1 MKKIYLV
8 LSLIFIMFMLT
19 LTISASDMYI
29 DAGENVQIVA
39 NENVFYLPSHI
50 SPYNVKIDFFSGS
63 PCKYEN
69 TNGEIVKLESG
80 SFDLTPY
87 KKSDNTYVLKTYDLG
102 IETIYVFY
110 FGSSLPSMFVETTK
124 GAENIISRNGEDEE
138 SLITIFKSNGTL
150 EYKDTEFSEI
160 KVRGNTTNSYA
171 KKPFQIKLENKQS
184 LFGMAQGKNW
194 ILLANYLDQ
203 SLIRN
208 SIMFRLAELLGM
220 KSSDFQSI
228 DLYIDGQ
235 YYGIYLLCE
244 KVQVSKSRVDIFDL
258 EKATDLLNPTYK
270 DSATKVTSGKL
281 IDETILVEYSY
292 VEGVVNPTDITGGYL
307 IELDNNYYKN
317 ELCYFK
323 TENNAY
329 VLKSPE
335 YASKEQVEYIARLF
349 AEMEEAIMSADGKNS
364 IGKHYSEYID
374 IDSFVYAYIIAE
386 YSRNY
391 DAGSSSMYFYK
402 DIDVNGTQSK
412 IFKGPLWDCDNTLGN
427 ILKNGASNTE
437 GFWAKNR
444 SIWAGLTKKAEF
456 NQKVTEE
463 FARLY
468 DSIIDMISAGGYVE
482 SLVKEL
488 GSSIEMERNR
498 WRSNDYTYWP
508 LYYDGIHYDRWQSS
522 QVFNFVKDYSNGIDG
537 DDGTVIGYLC
547 EHMEN
552 RANYLATE
560 WGCNVELRER
570 VLNSEEDVTPN
581 PTPDPTPNPDQS
593 QGTENND
600 GNNGNNNTVLVIVCV
615 ASILVALCAIVALIV
630 VIKKKK

>member
-1 MKKIYLV
+1 
-8 LSLIFIMFMLT
+8 
-19 LTISASDMYI
+19 
-29 DAGENVQIVA
+29 
-39 NENVFYLPSHI
+39 
-50 SPYNVKIDFFSGS
+50 
-63 PCKYEN
+63 
-69 TNGEIVKLESG
+69 
-80 SFDLTPY
+80 
-87 KKSDNTYVLKTYDLG
+87 
-102 IETIYVFY
+102 
-110 FGSSLPSMFVETTK
+110 MFVETTK
-124 GAENIISRNGEDEE
+124 GAENIISHNGKDEE
-138 SLITIFKSNGTL
+138 TLITIFNSDGTV
-150 EYKDTEFSEI
+150 EYKDESFSEI

-203 SLIRN
+203 SLLRN

-220 KSSDFQSI
+220 KSSDFQSV

-244 KVQVSKSRVDIFDL
+244 KVQVSKSRVNITDL

-270 DSATKVTSGKL
+270 DSATKVTSGAL
-281 IDETILVEYSY
+281 IDETILIEYSY
-292 VEGVVNPTDITGGYL
+292 IEGVVNPTDITGGYL

-317 ELCYFK
+317 ELCYFR
-323 TENNAY
+323 TQNNAY

-349 AEMEEAIMSADGKNS
+349 AEMEEAIMAQDGKNRL
-364 IGKHYSEYID
+364 GKHYTDYID

-402 DIDVNGTQSK
+402 DADVNGVQSK

-463 FARLY
+463 FEKLY

-488 GSSIEMERNR
+488 GASVLMERNR
-498 WRSNDYTYWP
+498 WKSDNYTYWP
-508 LYYDGIHYDRWQSS
+508 TYYDGTHYDKWQSS
-522 QVFNFVKDYSNGIDG
+522 QVFNFVEEYSNGIDG
-537 DDGTVIGYLC
+537 NSTTVIGYLC

-560 WGCNVELRER
+560 WGCDVTLRER
-570 VLNSEEDVTPN
+570 ALNTEQSITPN
-581 PTPDPTPNPDQS
+581 PTPNPNPDQG
-593 QGTENND
+593 QGTGESTD
-600 GNNGNNNTVLVIVCV
+600 SGSDNTALIIVCA
-615 ASILVALCAIVALIV
+615 ASVVVALGAMVALII
-630 VIKKKK
+630 VIKRKK